1 MVCML
6 KIVDN
11 LREISKNKARVVKVF
26 KFGGASV
33 KDAQSVRNMSN
44 IIWQHLADPM
54 VVVISAM
61 DKMTNA
67 FEEILATT
75 MRGDDNSAQ
84 IQGVKDFHQQIIADL
99 GLAFDKTLQED
110 IAQIF
115 EQLIQGLN
123 SYSSSFGYDFVY
135 DQTVSLAEVISTK
148 IVAAHLNNNAVP
160 CTWLDARK
168 VVKTNNDH
176 RQAIVDYGA
185 TQAMIKSQVK
195 PLLEKGPVITQGFI
209 GSNAK
214 YNTTT
219 LGREGSDFS
228 AAIFATSLKAHAV
241 TIWKD
246 VPGILNADPKKFEGT
261 VLYPRLPYKEVA
273 EMTYYGAKVIHP
285 KTIKPLAQMGI
296 PLYVKSFQHPEAEG
310 TTIEECVVPNLHPAI
325 ILKEH
330 QTVMSFKISDFSFI
344 NEGHILSIFE
354 NIKRLNLT
362 IHLMQNS
369 AISFTICMDDNPLK
383 REQLQTALSDIF
395 NIYYNE
401 GLSLITV
408 KNYNQ
413 PTIETLMYGREIII
427 EQRSRNNF
435 QMVFR

>member
-1 MVCML
+1 M
-6 KIVDN
+6 
-11 LREISKNKARVVKVF
+11 KVF

-33 KDAQSVRNMSN
+33 KDAGSVRNMSN
-44 IIWQHLADPM
+44 IIRQHLSSPL
-54 VVVISAM
+54 VVVVSAM

-67 FEEILATT
+67 FEAILATT
-75 MRGDDNSAQ
+75 MSGDDSSAQ
-84 IQGVKDFHQQIIADL
+84 IEAVKSFHKNIIKDL
-99 GLAFDKTLQED
+99 GLQSNPDLNED
-110 IAQIF
+110 LTQIY
-115 EQLIQGLN
+115 EQLTHGLN
-123 SYSSSFGYDFVY
+123 SYSSTFGYDFVY

-148 IVAAHLNNNAVP
+148 IVAAHLNQSEVP
-160 CTWLDARK
+160 CTWVDARK
-168 VVKTNNDH
+168 VVKTNDDH
-176 RQAIVDYGA
+176 RQALVDWGA
-185 TQAMIKSQVK
+185 TQAMIKSQVN
-195 PLLEKGPVITQGFI
+195 PLLAKGPVITQGFI

-228 AAIFATSLKAHAV
+228 AAIFATSLKAQAV

-246 VPGILNADPKKFEGT
+246 VPGILNADPKKFNST
-261 VLYPRLPYKEVA
+261 VLYPKLPYKEVA
-273 EMTYYGAKVIHP
+273 EMTYYGASVIHP
-285 KTIKPLAQMGI
+285 KTIKPLAQNGI
-296 PLYVKSFQHPEAEG
+296 PLYVKSFQELTAEG
-310 TTIEECVVPNLHPAI
+310 TSIEECVVPNLHPAI
-325 ILKEH
+325 ILKEK

-362 IHLMQNS
+362 INLMQNS

-383 REQLQTALSDIF
+383 REQLQTALSDLF
-395 NIYYNE
+395 SIYYNE

-413 PTIETLMYGREIII
+413 ATIEELMKDREIII

-435 QMVFR
+435 QVVFR